1 MKQILIEADVRDQK
15 KFASLLQISLHE
27 FEILTDYSCCDTS
40 CLEYV
45 VFWRRFPIYI
55 NEIIN
60 LKALLV
66 CGSGIDHLEIPKN
79 SSSNIPLIRLVDP
92 VLKLNVAEYVENQ
105 LRNLDQLTKKQTS
118 PDIKPIIGILGRG
131 QIGIFLEQYF
141 NERYYEVRTWS
152 KHSRNQNAKM
162 NFFGIENL
170 DRFLKGVEVLICALP
185 LTNETRN
192 ILDSQL
198 FAKLDSKCYLINIG
212 RSGHLNEQALV
223 DALEGGNILGA
234 SLDLIE
240 PLSIIDSLSDHQR
253 KNLRLTITPHIAGY
267 ISAETQAPEAIKQI
281 LNLESGCLPETL
293 VNFNLNY

>member
-15 KFASLLQISLHE
+15 KFAFLLKISLPE
-27 FEILTDYSCCDTS
+27 FEVFTDYSCCDPS

-45 VFWRRFPIYI
+45 VFWRRFPSYI
-55 NEIIN
+55 NELIN

-79 SSSNIPLIRLVDP
+79 LALNITLIRLVDP
-92 VLKLNVAEYVENQ
+92 ILKLNVAKYVENQ
-105 LRNLDQLTKKQTS
+105 LRNLDQQNNKQTS
-118 PDIKPIIGILGRG
+118 PNIKPIIGILGRG

-141 NERYYEVRTWS
+141 NERFYQVRTWS
-152 KHSRNQNAKM
+152 RHSSNQNMKM
-162 NFFGIENL
+162 NFFGFENL
-170 DRFLKGVEVLICALP
+170 DRFLLGVKVLICALP

-198 FAKLDSKCYLINIG
+198 FAKLDNDCYLINIG

-223 DALEGGNILGA
+223 HALDVGKIKGA

-240 PLSIIDSLSDHQR
+240 PLSIIDCMSDHQR
-253 KNLRLTITPHIAGY
+253 KNLRLTVTPHIAGF

-281 LNLESGCLPETL
+281 LNLENGCRPDAL